1 MARVRTD
8 QKGIFVSEEW
18 RYKSFMLRPGHVY
31 WVRWGNELSGGVA
44 TLEYVG
50 ADPRNPERAR
60 FMTMGGGHR
69 NLALDNIVS
78 ANEHLDWSNRG

>member
-8 QKGIFVSEEW
+8 QKGIFVKEDW
-18 RYKSFMLRPGHVY
+18 RYKSFILRPGRVY
-31 WVRWGNELSGGVA
+31 WVRWGRVGSPSRRVA

-69 NLALDNIVS
+69 NLALDDIVS
-78 ANEHLDWSNRG
+78 ANEHLDWS